1 MLSDIITDFRATFV
15 YTNRI
20 MNGFLT
26 QLFDFF
32 IYVIFQTV
40 KPAKYR
46 LKKWW
51 CPKMPGW
58 TDRREELGG
67 TLRTWQEEAVESR
80 KHHQQ
85 QEQW

>member
-20 MNGFLT
+20 MNEYLT

-40 KPAKYR
+40 RQY
-46 LKKWW
+46 
-51 CPKMPGW
+51 
-58 TDRREELGG
+58 
-67 TLRTWQEEAVESR
+67 
-80 KHHQQ
+80 
-85 QEQW
+85 